1 MPASLK
7 SASRSARRVL
17 RLLIS
22 AATNTEICSA
32 VQFTAC
38 DVSRAVSSASIGVF
52 LEDTVTDF
60 RQSYMPPPNRRSH
73 PPSPVSP
80 ARVVRRASLARS
92 TRRSP
97 QVFPSVTRSTYK
109 HLPDD
114 MKHRLLGH
122 AFGIMRKLKRDLG
135 EDWQAQI
142 MPDRS
147 PGSTI
152 ATGASGAA
160 SPAGD
165 RNAPAA
171 AGVGGAT
178 QSPTSRAPRRHP
190 HASAFWP
197 SPTSPGVPAED
208 PSRDGTERRRALWPS
223 PIPWHRL

>member
-1 MPASLK
+1 
-7 SASRSARRVL
+7 
-17 RLLIS
+17 
-22 AATNTEICSA
+22 
-32 VQFTAC
+32 
-38 DVSRAVSSASIGVF
+38 
-52 LEDTVTDF
+52 
-60 RQSYMPPPNRRSH
+60 MPPPNRRSH

-178 QSPTSRAPRRHP
+178 QSPTSRVPRRHP

-223 PIPWHRL
+223 PIPWERL

>member
-1 MPASLK
+1 
-7 SASRSARRVL
+7 
-17 RLLIS
+17 
-22 AATNTEICSA
+22 
-32 VQFTAC
+32 
-38 DVSRAVSSASIGVF
+38 
-52 LEDTVTDF
+52 
-60 RQSYMPPPNRRSH
+60 MPPPNRRSH

-135 EDWQAQI
+135 DDWQAQI

-178 QSPTSRAPRRHP
+178 QSPTSRVPRRHP

-197 SPTSPGVPAED
+197 SPLAAACVRLLQLVVAQELWVNLERLGDHEQPPNLLALALGRD
-208 PSRDGTERRRALWPS
+208 PLLQSCLQCLVRRSGARRCSGA
-223 PIPWHRL
+223 HRLL